1 MVPEMAPEMAHTPH
15 IGRCQYKQIGI
26 TQRQKGTVFIARN
39 TDNDGTVAAQIHKK
53 WWFLAPPEYAK
64 THTET

>member
-53 WWFLAPPEYAK
+53 
-64 THTET
+64 